1 MCQEFCP
8 WGVYPSMHWGRHPPC
23 PVHAGIH
30 TTPPG
35 QTSLQADPPPLGR
48 QLPLSR
54 RPLQG
59 TVRILLECILVIE
72 LFSISPKVHCFFK
85 ILIGLRLRAVTS
97 FMFLYSL
104 FVCCGLIASI
114 NVTCAGTENKKD
126 SKTNGVVTL
135 PDTRTAKET
144 DEKWAVQNFVEV
156 FTLHRKR
163 DQHKFPLGSSV
174 CVCLVLFVFFKKLL
188 HSVNNV
194 DKSISMWTSG
204 FLKPLVYLTS
214 GSNSLTKPLLSES
227 VPFKYGSTFFA
238 AMQAAFLLDV
248 PIES

>member
-1 MCQEFCP
+1 MG
-8 WGVYPSMHWGRHPPC
+8 GVSQHALGQTPPC

-30 TTPPG
+30 TTPPRSDIPPG
-35 QTSLQADPPPLGR
+35 RPPPPLGR
-48 QLPLSR
+48 QPPLSR
-54 RPLQG
+54 RPLQR

-72 LFSISPKVHCFFK
+72 LFSIPPKVHCFFK

-163 DQHKFPLGSSV
+163 D
-174 CVCLVLFVFFKKLL
+174 
-188 HSVNNV
+188 
-194 DKSISMWTSG
+194 
-204 FLKPLVYLTS
+204 
-214 GSNSLTKPLLSES
+214 
-227 VPFKYGSTFFA
+227 
-238 AMQAAFLLDV
+238 
-248 PIES
+248 